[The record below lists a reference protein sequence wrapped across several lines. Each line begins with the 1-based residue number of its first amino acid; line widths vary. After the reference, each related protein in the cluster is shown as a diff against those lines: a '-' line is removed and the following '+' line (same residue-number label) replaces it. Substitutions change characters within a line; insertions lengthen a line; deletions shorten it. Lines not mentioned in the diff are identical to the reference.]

1 MNGKK
6 QDSLLK
12 TNRNFLLLVFLEG
25 IAAAA
30 WLLLIPKEAGN
41 AQFLGYSFRRLAF
54 LIPILGLAG
63 LALLVRAIL
72 EKNTKWQALIA
83 DEIQRAKTAR
93 MGMLLGFLVAFLT
106 WSFAFFFHFL
116 RLLEDI
122 GAYIRLLPV
131 IGYAFLVGLEMMLF
145 ISRYWLSGK
154 KAGKGRK
161 SNLFSDR
168 VVWITLAVFLAGWA
182 LVEITG
188 LGKKPEF
195 VSISSLNVPL
205 LEGQVWYVIGMLVLI
220 LFLINAWA
228 RLPKMVRGSWK
239 ISYDLIACI
248 ALWALALALWMN
260 LPLPRH
266 NYFAP
271 RVLPPNYETYP
282 FSDAEQYDMNAIW
295 VWKGSIKDTVISKP
309 LYIIFLSIL
318 HALVGLDYGKVI
330 LLQTLV
336 LALLPA
342 VMYLIGR
349 EMHSR
354 VGGLAL
360 AVFVILREMNSIQ
373 AVNFSN
379 VSNSKLFLSD
389 TPATL
394 LVAVLLLLIIRWF
407 KTPRDKVGKYPFLI
421 GGIIA
426 CLNLTR
432 IQTLLLEPALLVLLV
447 VRYWKQFKKFLQAF
461 GLALLALALVLA
473 PVLVRNH
480 SITGVYWL
488 DNPATSSGL
497 YQFFID
503 ENEYDLDIPEV
514 ETEEDILNRNISV
527 ISQVLSQNFG
537 NVVLSMLDNFLHNVL
552 STLLIF
558 PVRLGNNIDFLSNFR
573 IEDPFWSDVYSR
585 SNIWNF
591 AVILL
596 NLVIIFR
603 WHRFG
608 CQKAFSQPYFYSR
621 FSILSTT

>member
-12 TNRNFLLLVFLEG
+12 INRKFLFLVFLEG
-25 IAAAA
+25 IAAAV

-63 LALLVRAIL
+63 LALFVRAIL
-72 EKNTKWQALIA
+72 GKNKKWQALITN
-83 DEIQRAKTAR
+83 DIQRAKVAR
-93 MGMLLGFLVAFLT
+93 LGILLGFLAAFLT

-131 IGYAFLVGLEMMLF
+131 IVYTFLVGLEMILF
-145 ISRYWLSGK
+145 LNRYWLGGK
-154 KAGKGRK
+154 KAGTGKKLNLYSGRAA
-161 SNLFSDR
+161 
-168 VVWITLAVFLAGWA
+168 WIALTVFLAGWA
-182 LVEITG
+182 LVELTG

-205 LEGQVWYVIGMLVLI
+205 LEGQVWYVAGMLVLV
-220 LFLINAWA
+220 LCLINAWS
-228 RLPKMVRGSWK
+228 RLPKAVRGSWK
-239 ISYDLIACI
+239 LSYDLIVCI
-248 ALWALALALWMN
+248 ALWALALALWMS

-271 RVLPPNYETYP
+271 RALPPNYEIYP
-282 FSDAEQYDMNAIW
+282 FSDAEQYDLNSIW

-309 LYIIFLSIL
+309 LYIVFLSIL
-318 HALVGLDYGKVI
+318 HVLVGLDYGKVI
-330 LLQTLV
+330 LMQTLV

-379 VSNSKLFLSD
+379 VSNSKLLLSD

-432 IQTLLLEPALLVLLV
+432 IQTLLLEPALLYCWLFATGNNSRNSCRLSDWLCWLWHWFW
-447 VRYWKQFKKFLQAF
+447 RRFWCAIIPSRAF
-461 GLALLALALVLA
+461 
-473 PVLVRNH
+473 
-480 SITGVYWL
+480 TGWIIRLPRPGYI
-488 DNPATSSGL
+488 SS
-497 YQFFID
+497 
-503 ENEYDLDIPEV
+503 
-514 ETEEDILNRNISV
+514 
-527 ISQVLSQNFG
+527 
-537 NVVLSMLDNFLHNVL
+537 LSMKMNMIWISLRSRLKR
-552 STLLIF
+552 IF
-558 PVRLGNNIDFLSNFR
+558 
-573 IEDPFWSDVYSR
+573 
-585 SNIWNF
+585 
-591 AVILL
+591 
-596 NLVIIFR
+596 
-603 WHRFG
+603 
-608 CQKAFSQPYFYSR
+608 
-621 FSILSTT
+621 

>member
-1 MNGKK
+1 M
-6 QDSLLK
+6 
-12 TNRNFLLLVFLEG
+12 T
-25 IAAAA
+25 
-30 WLLLIPKEAGN
+30 
-41 AQFLGYSFRRLAF
+41 
-54 LIPILGLAG
+54 
-63 LALLVRAIL
+63 
-72 EKNTKWQALIA
+72 
-83 DEIQRAKTAR
+83 
-93 MGMLLGFLVAFLT
+93 
-106 WSFAFFFHFL
+106 
-116 RLLEDI
+116 
-122 GAYIRLLPV
+122 
-131 IGYAFLVGLEMMLF
+131 
-145 ISRYWLSGK
+145 
-154 KAGKGRK
+154 
-161 SNLFSDR
+161 
-168 VVWITLAVFLAGWA
+168 VFLAGWA
-182 LVEITG
+182 LVELTG

-205 LEGQVWYVIGMLVLI
+205 LEGQVWYVAGMLVLV
-220 LFLINAWA
+220 LCLINAWS
-228 RLPKMVRGSWK
+228 RLPKAVHGSWK
-239 ISYDLIACI
+239 LSYDLIVCI
-248 ALWALALALWMN
+248 ALWALALALWMS

-271 RVLPPNYETYP
+271 RALPPNYEIYP
-282 FSDAEQYDMNAIW
+282 FSDAEQYDLNSIW

-309 LYIIFLSIL
+309 LYIVFLSIL

-330 LLQTLV
+330 LMQTLV

-379 VSNSKLFLSD
+379 VSNSKLLLSD

-537 NVVLSMLDNFLHNVL
+537 HVVLSMLDNFLHNAL

-591 AVILL
+591 AVILF
-596 NLVIIFR
+596 NLVIISIGIGSVVKKHFPTIFFTHVFLCCLQHEFR
-603 WHRFG
+603 PRAFVRLAFYPARGLAGHCVLCVRYGGPVACSHLTFERAGRAWGGKSPYPLCDGLQAGRYFLEAIDRIWPDVFPDGRFHPS
-608 CQKAFSQPYFYSR
+608 A
-621 FSILSTT
+621 